1 MTDSFTHI
9 SDCPTF
15 RHLLANGQ
23 SHCRLEMTD
32 TDNAVALP
40 VIAIN
45 NESEDQ

>member
-1 MTDSFTHI
+1 MTDGSTHI

-40 VIAIN
+40 VIAN
-45 NESEDQ
+45 HNESEDQ